1 MKKLIFSLVVA
12 VLALMPSGSILA
24 DTENHSPDQWSK
36 AKEIIE
42 SGVSCDELSKDQ
54 LELLGDYYMEQM
66 HPGEQHELMDKMM
79 GGEGSESLRQAHIFM
94 ARRWY
99 CGDAVG
105 MGMMGMMMGG
115 NVGMGGGVM
124 GSGMM
129 GGGMMGSGM
138 VDSGVAGMMTGS
150 GTTQILIWIFLITGI
165 VALGKY
171 LFKK

>member
-1 MKKLIFSLVVA
+1 
-12 VLALMPSGSILA
+12 
-24 DTENHSPDQWSK
+24 
-36 AKEIIE
+36 
-42 SGVSCDELSKDQ
+42 
-54 LELLGDYYMEQM
+54 MEQM

-165 VALGKY
+165 VALRKY